1 MPKFFLRFLHVSLVG
16 DKDGGLSEGVLA
28 LVATT
33 NLCGGGGGGRGE
45 GRDDILSMIIQYNF
59 SLRRLGIDLYP
70 DVCGQPLAPPIPRC
84 DGRIPKQGKIRDR

>member
-1 MPKFFLRFLHVSLVG
+1 MG

-33 NLCGGGGGGRGE
+33 NLCGGGEGEGGGVKA
-45 GRDDILSMIIQYNF
+45 RDDIQSMIIQYNF